1 MKYCKKCLLPDTRP
15 NLAIDSKG
23 ICNAC
28 NQYKNNKQKINWK
41 KREQIFKKIVSR
53 VKKRSKFHDCLVP
66 VSGGKDSTWQIVK
79 CLEYGL
85 TPLAVTWRTPG
96 RTQLGQENLNN
107 LINLGVDHIDFTINP
122 KVEAYF
128 VKKAFKKYGIPAI
141 PQHLAIYQIPL
152 SIAEKFSIPLVV
164 WGENSALEYG
174 GKDDEV
180 NETKLTENWINKY
193 GVTNGTRAADWI
205 DKFLTKKKLSSYF
218 APKISKIEKKNIKAI
233 YLGSYFNWNARNTF
247 KVAKKFGFK
256 NKSGSPELGF
266 T

>member
-180 NETKLTENWINKY
+180 NETKLTEN
-193 GVTNGTRAADWI
+193 
-205 DKFLTKKKLSSYF
+205 
-218 APKISKIEKKNIKAI
+218 
-233 YLGSYFNWNARNTF
+233 
-247 KVAKKFGFK
+247 
-256 NKSGSPELGF
+256 
-266 T
+266 